1 MGKTAN
7 GAVWL
12 SEKYISVFDFWQFW
26 RNTTD
31 EDVIKFLKLF
41 TEIELKEIQKLE
53 KLKGEELNDAKILLA
68 NSVTEIVH
76 GTEKASLASNLLN
89 PY

>member
-1 MGKTAN
+1 MGKTAS

-12 SEKYISVFDFWQFW
+12 SEQYLSVFDFWQFW

-31 EDVIKFLKLF
+31 DDVIKFLKLF
-41 TEIELKEIQKLE
+41 TEIELKEIE
-53 KLKGEELNDAKILLA
+53 KLKKLQGEELNEAKVLLA

-76 GTEKASLASNLLN
+76 GKDKG
-89 PY
+89 